1 MSPVQAPESTLPS
14 RPFSGKD
21 PFLLMDRAAFLP
33 RLNARACLVR
43 HRLADHPLLA
53 LPRLL
58 ELAQWL
64 PREHVDLDSGKVP
77 GNDAAEQIPGSDPSV
92 EESFRRI
99 ADGDLRIMLK
109 RIELHPEYRELLHSC
124 LAEIESLGHP
134 CTRGVRA
141 REGYVLIS
149 PPNRIIPYH
158 IDPEINFVLQVRGR
172 EVYHVLPGDDRA
184 LLAEEEIEQ
193 FYAGRPQ
200 PVTFREEARP
210 RATLFELTPGS
221 GIHLPVNY
229 PHWVTIGDEVT
240 ISFALLLQTAG
251 TKRRGT
257 IYAVN
262 HYLRRAGLKPVPFGR
277 SAVRD
282 FLKYQSFR
290 LWRGLRWCLP
300 WRRSGSAH

>member
-1 MSPVQAPESTLPS
+1 MSLVQAPEILLRS
-14 RPFSGKD
+14 RPSQEEE
-21 PFLLMDRAAFLP
+21 PLLLMDRAEFLP
-33 RLNARACLVR
+33 RFNAQACFVR
-43 HRLADHPLLA
+43 HRLADHPLFT

-64 PREHVDLDSGKVP
+64 PPEHVFIDSGKIP
-77 GNDAAEQIPGSDPSV
+77 GKAAAEHIPGADLSV
-92 EESFRRI
+92 EENFRRLV
-99 ADGDLRIMLK
+99 AGDLRIMLK
-109 RIELHPEYRELLHSC
+109 KIELHPEYRDLLHRC
-124 LAEIESLGHP
+124 LAEVESLGHP
-134 CTRGVRA
+134 CTRGVWA

-149 PPNRIIPYH
+149 PPHRVIPYH
-158 IDPEINFVLQVRGR
+158 IDPEINFVLQVHGR
-172 EVYHVLPGDDRA
+172 EVYQVLPGDDRA
-184 LLAEEEIEQ
+184 ILSEEEIER

-210 RATLFELTPGS
+210 RAALFELAPGN
-221 GIHLPVNY
+221 GIHLPVNH

-262 HYLRRAGLKPVPFGR
+262 HGLRRAGLKPVPFGR

-290 LWRGLRWCLP
+290 LWRGLQWCLP